1 MDMNTL
7 PCVKHTASGKLL
19 YSTQSS
25 DWCSVVTQ
33 MGGIRGGV
41 CVRGKPKREEGR
53 GICSSAW
60 CSVVTQMGGIRGGV
74 CMYTLHIPDS
84 LRCREETKTQNCKA
98 IILQLKK
105 KEEAAGKV

>member
-19 YSTQSS
+19 YST
-25 DWCSVVTQ
+25 
-33 MGGIRGGV
+33 R
-41 CVRGKPKREEGR
+41 
-53 GICSSAW
+53 SSAW

-84 LRCREETKTQNCKA
+84 LCCRNETKTQNCKA

-105 KEEAAGKV
+105 RKKQQEKSE

>member
-1 MDMNTL
+1 MNMNTL
-7 PCVKHTASGKLL
+7 PCVKHTAGGKLL
-19 YSTQSS
+19 YSTRSS
-25 DWCSVVTQ
+25 AWCSVGTQ

-53 GICSSAW
+53 GIC
-60 CSVVTQMGGIRGGV
+60 I
-74 CMYTLHIPDS
+74 HIPDS

-105 KEEAAGKV
+105 RRSSRKSLSERFHLEPC